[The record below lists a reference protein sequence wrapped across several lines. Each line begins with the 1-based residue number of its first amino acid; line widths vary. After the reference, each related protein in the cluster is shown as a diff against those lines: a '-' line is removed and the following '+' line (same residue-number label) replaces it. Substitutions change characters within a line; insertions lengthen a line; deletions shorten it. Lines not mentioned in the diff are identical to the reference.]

1 MDKTIVCC
9 LTIRN
14 SDKYLKNIFNNLH
27 KLSQYFLRFNVVC
40 VYDNCDDNTETILY
54 EYKYESSYNVYII
67 NNIYNDSSFTSVRLA
82 NSRNKY
88 LFVINNLIKNVD
100 YHFVIDANNMNSF
113 EWNYNLF
120 LNYLNRDDWDC
131 ISFNRKI
138 NYDIR
143 GLIFD
148 KYYNIFDFGDNS
160 DKINN
165 HIKDKLT
172 QKLNNIDNNEL
183 LECLSVFNG
192 FAIYRTK
199 KFIYCYYDGYQKNLN
214 DFIDNKKI
222 NLMIKTLKNE
232 LNDDTI
238 QIFNSKIEIY
248 EHVCYHLNAIKKN
261 NARIRISK
269 EYIDFYK

>member
-1 MDKTIVCC
+1 
-9 LTIRN
+9 
-14 SDKYLKNIFNNLH
+14 
-27 KLSQYFLRFNVVC
+27 
-40 VYDNCDDNTETILY
+40 
-54 EYKYESSYNVYII
+54 
-67 NNIYNDSSFTSVRLA
+67 
-82 NSRNKY
+82 
-88 LFVINNLIKNVD
+88 
-100 YHFVIDANNMNSF
+100 MNSF

-165 HIKDKLT
+165 HIKDKLI